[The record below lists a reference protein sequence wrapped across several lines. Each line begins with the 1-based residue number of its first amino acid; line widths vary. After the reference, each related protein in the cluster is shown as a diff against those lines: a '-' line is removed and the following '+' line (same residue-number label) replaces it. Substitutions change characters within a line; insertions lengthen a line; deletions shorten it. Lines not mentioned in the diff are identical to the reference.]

1 MADAVEESLREQ
13 KTRLLN
19 DLLAHNQSFYY
30 QNASNEIKECIL
42 KEGILKKLKEFIITL
57 NTEFKD
63 VHFEYDWVKLP
74 GYLNNQMQH
83 VVSQVYDDDYTDD
96 LDEDDWDNMYDQRHD
111 DSAFFRGDIQHMDI
125 QLTYY
130 WERRCNLGCKH
141 RTKRFYIMN
150 MPKMLDILTFWDL
163 KPPIRTLV
171 KEYIPD
177 FFYDPTVAPKK
188 RGRPKSVR
196 S

>member
-13 KTRLLN
+13 KSRLLN
-19 DLLAHNQSFYY
+19 DLLAHDQKFYY

-42 KEGILKKLKEFIITL
+42 KEGILKKLKAFIEAL
-57 NTEFKD
+57 NLEFKD
-63 VHFEYDWVKLP
+63 VHFEYEWTRP
-74 GYLNNQMQH
+74 QYLNNQMQH
-83 VVSQVYDDDYTDD
+83 VVSAVYDDDYNQDD
-96 LDEDDWDNMYDQRHD
+96 DEDEWDDMYSEGND
-111 DSAFFRGDIQHMDI
+111 DHAFFRGDIQTIDI

-177 FFYDPTVAPKK
+177 FFYDPTQPPAK
-188 RGRPKSVR
+188 RGRPKKASR

>member
-1 MADAVEESLREQ
+1 MADAVEDSLKAQ
-13 KTRLLN
+13 KSRLLN
-19 DLLAHNQSFYY
+19 DLLQHDQSFYFH
-30 QNASNEIKECIL
+30 NASNEIKECLL
-42 KEGILKKLKEFIITL
+42 KEGILKKLKDFISAL

-63 VHFEYDWVKLP
+63 VHFEYSWPEACNRLDSNMHKVC
-74 GYLNNQMQH
+74 
-83 VVSQVYDDDYTDD
+83 SQIYDEQYT
-96 LDEDDWDNMYDQRHD
+96 DEDDEWDSMYEDKNKDYHFMRTP
-111 DSAFFRGDIQHMDI
+111 IQEVDI

-177 FFYDPTVAPKK
+177 FFYDPTQPPVK
-188 RGRPKSVR
+188 RGRPKKASR

>member
-1 MADAVEESLREQ
+1 MGNAVEDSLKEQ
-13 KTRLLN
+13 KARLLN
-19 DLLAHNQSFYY
+19 DLLRHDQSFYY
-30 QNASNEIKECIL
+30 QNASNEVKECIF
-42 KEGILKKLKEFIITL
+42 KEGFLKKLKEFIIVL

-63 VHFEYDWVKLP
+63 VHFEYTWPDKQCRLD
-74 GYLNNQMQH
+74 GQMQKVCAH
-83 VVSQVYDDDYTDD
+83 VYDEQYTED
-96 LDEDDWDNMYDQRHD
+96 DEDDDWNSMYDDRNKDYHFMRTPLQEV
-111 DSAFFRGDIQHMDI
+111 DI

-130 WERRCNLGCKH
+130 WERRCNLGCNH

-150 MPKMLDILTFWDL
+150 MPRMLDILTFWDL
-163 KPPIRTLV
+163 RPPIRTLV

-188 RGRPKSVR
+188 RGRPKSSR

>member
-1 MADAVEESLREQ
+1 MGDAVEDSLKEQ
-13 KTRLLN
+13 KARLLN
-19 DLLAHNQSFYY
+19 DLLRHDQSFYY
-30 QNASNEIKECIL
+30 QNASNEIKECL
-42 KEGILKKLKEFIITL
+42 FKEGFLKKLKDFITAL
-57 NTEFKD
+57 NSEFKD
-63 VHFEYDWVKLP
+63 VHFEYSWPDKPCRLD
-74 GYLNNQMQH
+74 GQMQK
-83 VVSQVYDDDYTDD
+83 VCSQVYEEQYT
-96 LDEDDWDNMYDQRHD
+96 DEDDEWDSMYEEINKDYHFMRTPLQEV
-111 DSAFFRGDIQHMDI
+111 DI

-130 WERRCNLGCKH
+130 WERHCNLGCKH

-188 RGRPKSVR
+188 RGRPKS
-196 S
+196 SHS

>member
-1 MADAVEESLREQ
+1 MADAVEESLNAQ
-13 KTRLLN
+13 QTRLLD
-19 DLLAHNQSFYY
+19 DLIKHDQSFYY
-30 QNASNEIKECIL
+30 GNASNAIKECIF
-42 KEGILKKLKEFIITL
+42 KEGFLKKLKNFIAAL
-57 NTEFKD
+57 NEEFKD
-63 VHFEYDWVKLP
+63 VHFEYSWPEKPCRLDSE
-74 GYLNNQMQH
+74 MQK
-83 VVSQVYDDDYTDD
+83 VCSQVYDDDYTDD
-96 LDEDDWDNMYDQRHD
+96 DDDFYSLYDGKNKD
-111 DSAFFRGDIQHMDI
+111 FRFIESPLQEVDV

-163 KPPIRTLV
+163 KPPIRVLV

-177 FFYDPTVAPKK
+177 FFYDPTVTPKK
-188 RGRPKSVR
+188 RGRPKSSR

>member
-1 MADAVEESLREQ
+1 MADAVEESLKEQ
-13 KTRLLN
+13 KARLLN
-19 DLLAHNQSFYY
+19 DLLKHDQSFYY
-30 QNASNEIKECIL
+30 QNVSNEIKECIF
-42 KEGILKKLKEFIITL
+42 KEGFLKKLKDFIIAL
-57 NTEFKD
+57 NAEFKD
-63 VHFEYDWVKLP
+63 VHFEYSWPDKCGRLD
-74 GYLNNQMQH
+74 GQMHRVCDQI
-83 VVSQVYDDDYTDD
+83 YDEQYTDD
-96 LDEDDWDNMYDQRHD
+96 DEDEYYSLYEEKHNKDYHFMRTP
-111 DSAFFRGDIQHMDI
+111 IQDVDI

-130 WERRCNLGCKH
+130 WERTCNLGCKH

-177 FFYDPTVAPKK
+177 FFYDPTQPPKK
-188 RGRPKSVR
+188 RGRPKSSR